1 MTTNPADVVYEFAGF
16 RLEPRRRQLTG
27 PDGNPVGLRSKEF
40 DTLAYLVANAGTPV
54 AKDALMAA
62 VWPGAVVEENNLNQ
76 AISKLR
82 QALGDDRHNPTF
94 IATLPGRGYQF
105 IADVNRAL
113 VGVPEVRG
121 VRERKPAAA
130 LPWLFAAAAIAVI
143 AVIVLRDRDADVA
156 PSTFSLDGAKLVTT
170 SPASN
175 SMPTLSPD
183 GSFMAFVSDA
193 SGIPQI
199 WVRGLPDG
207 RPMQLT
213 DGEMPATSP
222 SWSPVDDTIL
232 FQRSTPE
239 GGQSIWMTDALRSNP
254 PRLLVEGASSPRF
267 ARDGRSFTF
276 VRGVNRI
283 HIGNLDDG
291 ATRALEGMPQTPGF
305 ADAMP
310 AMNSDGVIAFVLADE
325 GPSGNIWVFDAAT
338 AEFRPLTQS
347 SGAFA
352 GVWAKSPT
360 WAADDTTILYS
371 AADDDSG
378 NSHLWQVN
386 TENGE
391 ATQLSAG
398 AGGYGEPALSRDG
411 SRLAYS
417 YSRPLWRLVRTDFA
431 TGNHAVIFESRT
443 NIVLPA
449 VSADGQSIVYF
460 FDNVYTLPVTGGIPT
475 QLTFAEPGKATLPV
489 WSRSENAIF
498 YYNERS
504 LHRLDPETGATHLVL
519 EDFHW
524 SSQNWLA
531 VHGDRFAYSIRSN
544 PPGQERAI
552 ILDLQSGEEL
562 ELTEQILPTDFSR
575 DGLHLLGRRASDGAL
590 LVCTAPVFDCSAVSH
605 NGEPVTGAIPR
616 WSADESRI
624 YYRRAHPDNP
634 GYADIWAVARDGGE
648 PEKLTEIGPYEP
660 QNVFFGVASDD
671 TIIWNQYDS
680 RGRSEI
686 WIVDQQENDL

>member
-1 MTTNPADVVYEFAGF
+1 MTTNPADVVYEFASF

-54 AKDALMAA
+54 TKDALMAA
-62 VWPGAVVEENNLNQ
+62 VWPGAIVEENNLNQ

-113 VGVPEVRG
+113 VGAPEVHG
-121 VRERKPAAA
+121 ARERKTAAA
-130 LPWLFAAAAIAVI
+130 LPWLFAAAAIAVV
-143 AVIVLRDRDADVA
+143 AVVILRDRVTDDV

-170 SPASN
+170 SAASN

-207 RPMQLT
+207 RPVQLT
-213 DGEMPATSP
+213 DGEMPAASP

-239 GGQSIWMTDALRSNP
+239 GGQSIWMTDALGSNP

-276 VRGVNRI
+276 VRGVTRI
-283 HIGNLDDG
+283 HFGNLDDG
-291 ATRALEGMPQTPGF
+291 AIRALEGMPQTPGF
-305 ADAMP
+305 ANAMP
-310 AMNSDGVIAFVLADE
+310 AMNSDGDIAFVLADE

-338 AEFRPLTQS
+338 AEFRQLTQS
-347 SGAFA
+347 TGAFA

-386 TENGE
+386 TETDA
-391 ATQLSAG
+391 ATRLSAG

-417 YSRPLWRLVRTDFA
+417 YSRPLWRLVRTDPA
-431 TGNHAVIFESRT
+431 TGNHAVIYESRT

-460 FDNVYTLPVTGGIPT
+460 FDNVYTLPVTGGAPT
-475 QLTFAEPGKATLPV
+475 QLTFAEPGQATLPV

-531 VHGDRFAYSIRSN
+531 VHGDRVAYSIRSN
-544 PPGQERAI
+544 PPGRERAI
-552 ILDLQSGEEL
+552 ILDLQTGEEL

-605 NGEPVTGAIPR
+605 DGEPVAGAIPR

-634 GYADIWAVARDGGE
+634 GFADIWAVARDGGE

-671 TIIWNQYDS
+671 TIIWNQYDR